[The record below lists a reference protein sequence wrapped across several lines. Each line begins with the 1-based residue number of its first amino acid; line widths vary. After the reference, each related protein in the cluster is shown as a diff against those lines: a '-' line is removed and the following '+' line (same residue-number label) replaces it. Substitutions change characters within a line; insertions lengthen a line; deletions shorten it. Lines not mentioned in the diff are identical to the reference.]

1 MLATAERLHAR
12 MEDSEIMGGRPRKP
26 TAVKKLQGT
35 LQPCRTNELEPMPS
49 HALKSVAVPDYLSD
63 KAKEIWLFAIEQ
75 APEAML
81 TGLDFSVMAQWA
93 DTMAKIIECEEI
105 IKREGLTIID
115 DKTGLS
121 KPHPIAKWQDTLKY
135 TLKGYLTELGFTP
148 ASRSKVNIQPKAKDD
163 NEFLN
168 L

>member
-1 MLATAERLHAR
+1 
-12 MEDSEIMGGRPRKP
+12 MGGRPRKP

-63 KAKEIWLFAIEQ
+63 KAKEIWLFAVSQ

-81 TGLDFSVMAQWA
+81 TSLDFAVMAQWA